1 MQAEIGEIEET
12 YRHMEEVIHNLVECF
27 AIPHTRMCMRWS
39 HPTRGEYRAEV
50 ITWLEDYALSFR
62 RFPQVACPGRSPL
75 QDFARECLD
84 REIRPILEG
93 RNPAVE
99 ASFDHLFL

>member
-1 MQAEIGEIEET
+1 
-12 YRHMEEVIHNLVECF
+12 MEEVIHDLVECF

-39 HPTRGEYRAEV
+39 GPTRGEYRAEV
-50 ITWLEDYALSFR
+50 IAWLEDYALSFR
-62 RFPQVACPGRSPL
+62 RLPQVACPGEPPL

-84 REIRPILEG
+84 REIKPILEG